1 MSAQPRRCER
11 FGRRSDRLLAAAGK
25 APIMSIL
32 VVGAG
37 TIGRWF
43 ATTVTG
49 ETDIEITFADANPD
63 AAATAADALD
73 GRVVALDTDE
83 RFDAVCLAV
92 PISAVEDA
100 IADHASKAERAV
112 LDVTG
117 VMGKPVEAMR
127 TDAPDRERL
136 SLHPLFAPENAPG
149 RVAVVS
155 DASGPVTDEIRG
167 ALAADNTLFET
178 TPDEHDRAMETVQAR
193 AHAAV
198 LAYALAR
205 EEVPAEFQTPISEP
219 LTALTEQVLS
229 GSPQVYAEI
238 QSTFDGTEAVADAAE
253 RITRADAE
261 EFEELYRDAR
271 ESTQR

>member
-1 MSAQPRRCER
+1 
-11 FGRRSDRLLAAAGK
+11 LAAAGK

-49 ETDIEITFADANPD
+49 ETDIEITVADADPD

-73 GRVVALDTDE
+73 GRAVALDTNE

-100 IADHASKAERAV
+100 IADHAPKAERAV

-219 LTALTEQVLS
+219 LSALTEQVLS

-238 QSTFDGTEAVADAAE
+238 QSTFDGAEAVAEAAE

-261 EFEELYRDAR
+261 EFEELYREAHTSMEDR
-271 ESTQR
+271 